1 MPDVTSHPGAVEIVL
16 EGGPVGISPAA
27 VLGGRSLADQD
38 RLKVPHGDGY
48 EYYERLAT
56 LPAAGTTRAVFRWV
70 AGSGE

>member
-16 EGGPVGISPAA
+16 EGGPAGISPAG

-38 RLKVPHGDGY
+38 RLKVPYGGGY

-56 LPAAGTTRAVFRWV
+56 TSVAGTLRAVFRWV
-70 AGSGE
+70 AAQH